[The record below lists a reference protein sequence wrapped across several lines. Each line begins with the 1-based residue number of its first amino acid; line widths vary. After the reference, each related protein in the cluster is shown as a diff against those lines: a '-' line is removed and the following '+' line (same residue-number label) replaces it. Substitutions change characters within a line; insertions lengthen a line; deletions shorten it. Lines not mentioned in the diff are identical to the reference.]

1 MKDLIIVGAGGF
13 GRELLTYIE
22 SDNPIFQFKGFL
34 DDRNNILDKTPR
46 VPGIIGTPDT
56 FVPGSNQVFMA
67 AIGEPQARFKYTEHL
82 RNIEVDFGHMVHP
95 MAHMSKSSS
104 IGRGSII
111 GPRVGV
117 SVDVHIGEF
126 TCIQEYTVIGHDA
139 VIGDWCQINS
149 HCTLSGNCRIGN
161 FVKIGPNCVVLNGA
175 VVEDH
180 VTIGPGSV
188 VYGRIKTGMTVLG
201 NPARRFVF

>member
-34 DDRNNILDKTPR
+34 DDRKNILDKTPR
-46 VPGIIGTPDT
+46 FPGIIGTPDT
-56 FVPGSNQVFMA
+56 FVPGSNQIFMV
-67 AIGEPQARFKYTEHL
+67 AIGEPQARSKYTEHL

-95 MAHMSKSSS
+95 MAHMNKSSTL
-104 IGRGSII
+104 GRGSIL
-111 GPRVGV
+111 GPRVGI

-149 HCTLSGNCRIGN
+149 HCTLSGNCSIGN
-161 FVKIGPNCVVLNGA
+161 FVKIGPNCVVVNGA

-180 VTIGPGSV
+180 VTIAPGSV
-188 VYGRIKTGMTVLG
+188 VYGRIKAGMTVLG